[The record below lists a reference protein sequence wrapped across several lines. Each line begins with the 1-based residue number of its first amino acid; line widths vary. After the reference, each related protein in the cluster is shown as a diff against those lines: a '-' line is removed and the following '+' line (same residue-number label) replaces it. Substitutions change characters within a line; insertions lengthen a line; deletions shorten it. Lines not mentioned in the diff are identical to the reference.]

1 MKKMNH
7 MKSTFYLTLLA
18 FLLISPTLGYGQDE
32 TNPDEKP
39 VITLT
44 PVGTPKLI
52 LNESEFDF
60 GNIEPSIMVTH
71 VFTFVNEGSAPLVIS
86 KINTPC
92 GCTAPTWSKEPIEP
106 GTSGE
111 ITVTFNSTGKVGNQ
125 VKTLSIIYNSEMS
138 PTMFT
143 IKANVKP
150 PSDK

>member
-1 MKKMNH
+1 MKY
-7 MKSTFYLTLLA
+7 SLYTTLLA
-18 FLLISPTLGYGQDE
+18 FLLFGSTSAVAQDE

-52 LNESEFDF
+52 MLETEHDF
-60 GNIEPSIMVTH
+60 GTIDAGIKVTH

-92 GCTAPTWSKEPIEP
+92 GCTAPSWSKEPIEP
-106 GTSGE
+106 GQTGE
-111 ITVTFNSTGKVGNQ
+111 ITVTFNSTGKAGNQ
-125 VKTLSIIYNSEMS
+125 VKSLSIIYNSEMS

-150 PSDK
+150 PSGN